1 MQSCSLG
8 QRGDQRPAETRYDG
22 RRAASQPNAGHRGD
36 LQKRGFRAATQPQ
49 RPRPREGR
57 FEPLQQ
63 SAEGHRPKRRVGENQ
78 VGFCFHIFFCERIF
92 QGNKVK
98 VASVFFSVKRQY
110 EETEQKLAVLEESFV
125 SVQKEVTELRSC
137 LRDVERS
144 RLEARRELQELRRQV
159 AFCRFQFSPLSLKL
173 M

>member
-1 MQSCSLG
+1 M
-8 QRGDQRPAETRYDG
+8 
-22 RRAASQPNAGHRGD
+22 
-36 LQKRGFRAATQPQ
+36 
-49 RPRPREGR
+49 
-57 FEPLQQ
+57 
-63 SAEGHRPKRRVGENQ
+63 
-78 VGFCFHIFFCERIF
+78 
-92 QGNKVK
+92 
-98 VASVFFSVKRQY
+98 KRQY